1 MGPFTC
7 VHKFY
12 LRFNRNFGFLLWF
25 DMFNILNGLMNSTRN
40 ESRISRTHCCAPTLQ
55 AAEKESQ
62 NCSRKCAQN
71 DSSQPKSS
79 FQVRRL
85 DTAWCEVR
93 QDLNQQTNQPAVQ
106 TLVPISSWR
115 HLVITKITE
124 RDFKSVVIN
133 LGVYW
138 ISNQI
143 TSNHQ
148 ILWFPIFLEVP
159 PSHHP
164 FPWDFHG
171 IFHRIFHFH
180 WIVHWI
186 LPLDHPFP
194 WEFPLQTN
202 HFGAQMGPGRASHW
216 ADPLSHSARLAQT
229 SAGCRQLQRPFQI

>member
-62 NCSRKCAQN
+62 NCPRKCAQN

-85 DTAWCEVR
+85 DTAWWEVR

-164 FPWDFHG
+164 FPWDFPWD
-171 IFHRIFHFH
+171 FPF
-180 WIVHWI
+180 
-186 LPLDHPFP
+186 PLDCPLDFTNWSSISMGFSITNQPF
-194 WEFPLQTN
+194 W
-202 HFGAQMGPGRASHW
+202 GPDGPRTG
-216 ADPLSHSARLAQT
+216 LSLGWPTEPQRQ
-229 SAGCRQLQRPFQI
+229 AGSNFRGM